1 MLDSLSK
8 LWSYITGSNSSD
20 PYMQNGVMQTPATNS
35 LASLP
40 AGMPQYA
47 SSNYGKALAEQ
58 QAMTS
63 GLQSGALK
71 LDNNGNVV
79 QNNAGAGAGLLG
91 NMGAVVQMGTSLFN
105 AWNALQARKQQ
116 QQALDLAKRNFMFN
130 VNAYNQNG
138 ALSTKMYNQALT
150 DKYLGRYSYAG
161 KSESDAKNQADKDK
175 LTWNTIGG

>member
-1 MLDSLSK
+1 MGDYLSK
-8 LWSYITGSNSSD
+8 LWGYISGSNPWD

-47 SSNYGKALAEQ
+47 SPNYGKALTEQ

-71 LDNNGNVV
+71 LDNNGNVIKDA
-79 QNNAGAGAGLLG
+79 NNGTGFLG
-91 NMGAVVQMGTSLFN
+91 NMNAAVQMGSTLFN

-130 VNAYNQNG
+130 VNSYNQNG

-150 DKYLGRYSYAG
+150 DKYLGRHSYAG
-161 KSESDAKNQADKDK
+161 KSESEARNQADNDK
-175 LTWNTIGG
+175 LTWNNIGG

>member
-1 MLDSLSK
+1 MFDSLAQ
-8 LWSYITGSNSSD
+8 LWSYISGSNPSD
-20 PYMQNGVMQTPATNS
+20 AYMQNGVMQTPATNS

-47 SSNYGKALAEQ
+47 SSNYGKVLAEQ

-63 GLQSGALK
+63 GLKSGALK

-79 QNNAGAGAGLLG
+79 QNNAGAGFLG

-161 KSESDAKNQADKDK
+161 KSESDARKQADKDK